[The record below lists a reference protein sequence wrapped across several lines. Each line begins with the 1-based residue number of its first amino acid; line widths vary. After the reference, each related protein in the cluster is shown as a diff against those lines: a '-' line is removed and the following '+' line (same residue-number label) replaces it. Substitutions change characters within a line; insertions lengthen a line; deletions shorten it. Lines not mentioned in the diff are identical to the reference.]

1 MYENDF
7 SKNEIV
13 KILNSVN
20 LGTWKT
26 ISLRDEC
33 ILCGRLLKDTG
44 NLKIPGAIFDYRSKW
59 LPNIMKRS
67 SRHVY
72 AVFKM
77 ADCMPRRKILTLL
90 LDQKVPN
97 SSECCERNPDSQ
109 TKVCSEFKIINNIPQ
124 YSLKLSPESV
134 SHSNISDKIS
144 TVQECN
150 LFYSSLNYKK

>member
-7 SKNEIV
+7 NKNEIV

-67 SRHVY
+67 FRHVY

-77 ADCMPRRKILTLL
+77 ADYMPRRKISYVKEHTLNCL
-90 LDQKVPN
+90 QKSKLIPCQQFSVL
-97 SSECCERNPDSQ
+97 SSIRRFVTCYIC
-109 TKVCSEFKIINNIPQ
+109 
-124 YSLKLSPESV
+124 
-134 SHSNISDKIS
+134 DKS
-144 TVQECN
+144 A
-150 LFYSSLNYKK
+150 